1 MWSHL
6 ALCFYMML
14 LHWLKGI
21 DKLGHTSTTLNFR
34 CLMKNLVGFEVSF
47 KTKMVQLI
55 GIVAFQTEEKYL
67 TEHTHTH
74 AHFKSIVYPMAKI
87 ALGWCFKK
95 SRISILFFKMH

>member
-1 MWSHL
+1 
-6 ALCFYMML
+6 MML

-67 TEHTHTH
+67 TAHTHTH
-74 AHFKSIVYPMAKI
+74 THTHTFLKHCLPYGKNCSRLVF
-87 ALGWCFKK
+87 FKK
-95 SRISILFFKMH
+95 AKYIFCS